1 MRPPFSLSGAEA
13 IAETIAARDYNNLYR
28 TSCFFRDVERYRAFC
43 AQYAIMRVVDDRID
57 ALPSRST
64 LSSDARR
71 AEQKIVMAWRHA
83 VTAAH
88 RGQTADFS
96 PLMSHLV
103 HPQAGDLLEALTGA
117 CERFPVPLSL
127 WDNFFDAM
135 EWDLE
140 RSRFRTYQEFLG
152 YAEGATVAPTTI
164 YLYLLSASEQADGRY
179 RPPDDFDL
187 IRCGRALGIFSY
199 LGHILRDL
207 PDDLSTGGDGLL
219 YFAADDLSRHHLTE
233 EMLFA
238 DLAAGR
244 GSEALRGL
252 VADLAGRGRAD
263 LAEGRGYLT
272 ALDGRLTPDCTFI
285 LELIITIYEAVLT
298 KIEACGY
305 DPMARRHHLTDEEK
319 DRIAFEVA
327 RRTAFLPT
335 PGPRRAGGQSRP
347 PPFPPPGSG
356 Q

>member
-1 MRPPFSLSGAEA
+1 MRPPFSLSGADAVAEG
-13 IAETIAARDYNNLYR
+13 IASRDYNNLYR

-57 ALPSRST
+57 ALPSRSA
-64 LSSDARR
+64 LSPEARR
-71 AEQKIVMAWRHA
+71 AEREIVTAWRHV

-96 PLMSHLV
+96 HLMSRLA
-103 HPQAGDLLEALTGA
+103 HPQAGDLLHALTGSFQ
-117 CERFPVPLSL
+117 RFPVPLSL

-140 RSRFRTYQEFLG
+140 RARFRTHQEFLS

-164 YLYLLSASEQADGRY
+164 YLYLLVAREQADGRY
-179 RPPDDFDL
+179 RPPAGFDL
-187 IRCGRALGIFSY
+187 IRCGRALGLFSY

-207 PDDLSTGGDGLL
+207 PDDLSTGDDGLL
-219 YFAADDLSRHHLTE
+219 YFAADDLRQHHLTE

-238 DLAAGR
+238 DLTAGH
-244 GSEALRGL
+244 GSEALCGL
-252 VADLAGRGRAD
+252 VADLAGRARVN

-272 ALDGRLTPDCTFI
+272 ALAGRLTPDCAFI
-285 LELIITIYEAVLT
+285 LELIITIYEAVLN

-319 DRIAFEVA
+319 DRIALEVA
-327 RRTAFLPT
+327 RRTSAAL
-335 PGPRRAGGQSRP
+335 
-347 PPFPPPGSG
+347 
-356 Q
+356 